1 MRAFV
6 WFKRTF
12 RSAKWTPMPNGPRER
27 DKLFKCNSLHTTLDQ
42 ESPGSIP
49 GGATAKARNVNA
61 LRAF

>member
-49 GGATAKARNVNA
+49 GGAT
-61 LRAF
+61 